1 MRKVAPSRVEAG
13 HPDFDILER
22 FAREIEARLGSRLID
37 AFVLAMLDAIEFVLD
52 PVRTGR
58 TRIADLDNV
67 EKTFVGLKIE
77 HYVRDLLDA
86 PKDVRDLKLL
96 GHDVDIKN
104 TVSRSWSW
112 MIPPESY
119 REAEPVMLLAADEDD
134 RASWMGLMLCREEYL
149 GAPNR
154 DGKRGVLSGAYPNI
168 LWLAAGVRW
177 PKSRWDGLDMKR
189 FRELRQIKIGKQR
202 AAQFFLENDRRIT
215 HREVL
220 VALLFDQKDPMKR
233 LRKNGGAPDLLL
245 PRDVMLLSGRYNAP
259 LAKRLGFTLLPE
271 EFVAVTVQTEA
282 EFQIFKQAK
291 ELL

>member
-1 MRKVAPSRVEAG
+1 MRKVPPSRIEPG
-13 HPDFDILER
+13 HPDFEVLAR
-22 FAREIEARLGSRLID
+22 FAREIEARLGSRPID
-37 AFVLAMLDAIEFVLD
+37 AFVVAMLEAIEFVLD

-77 HYVRDLLDA
+77 HYIRDLLDA

-119 REAEPVMLLAADEDD
+119 RDAEPVILLAADEDE

-154 DGKRGVLSGAYPNI
+154 DGKRGVLSAAYPNI
-168 LWLAAGVRW
+168 LWLAAGVGW
-177 PKSRWDGLDMKR
+177 PKSRWEGLDMKR
-189 FRELRQIKIGKQR
+189 FRELRQIKIGKKR
-202 AAQFFLENDRRIT
+202 AARFFLENDRRIT

-233 LRKNGGAPDLLL
+233 LRRNGGAPDILL
-245 PRDVMLLSGRYNAP
+245 PKGVMLLSGRYNAP
-259 LAKRLGFTLLPE
+259 LALELGFTLLPE
-271 EFVAVTVQTEA
+271 EFVAVSVRSETEA
-282 EFQIFKQAK
+282 RIFERAA
-291 ELL
+291 EAL